1 MIGNKFISRRI
12 QGRDVGIRFMT
23 IYIMLFLLTGLL
35 AVILISSSSSM
46 HASASTNSSIN
57 KNETLI
63 PTQVRNFILNQIVH
77 KSKAAIVVGF
87 VNPNGT
93 NIFSF
98 GNMSLD
104 HNNIP
109 VNQNTLFNIG
119 SITKTFTTLLLADMV
134 KQGLVNLNDP
144 IEKFLPANVS
154 VPQFNG
160 HKITLEDLAT
170 HTSGLPEW
178 PSNIWLNNTVGHFK
192 PNYDANQLY
201 HALSNFKLT
210 REPGSK
216 FQYSSFG
223 VGLLG
228 QILSLK
234 TGIPYEELV
243 KDRILNVLGMNDT
256 KITLSENEIKNKLP
270 IGHMGGREIS
280 TVVIPTVLEGSG
292 SFRST
297 AADMLKYVSANL
309 GLIHTKLDDAM
320 QLTHLITHQAITAN
334 PMNYSEYVGM
344 DWRIATNYGI
354 EVISHSGT
362 LPGWNAFVGFIPT
375 RQIGVV
381 ALCNCDP
388 EQDADMNN
396 IGYISLHVAGLQAL
410 TAKTE
415 QRYHTNTVPMPIHE
429 K

>member
-1 MIGNKFISRRI
+1 MIGTKLISSHSR
-12 QGRDVGIRFMT
+12 GHDVGIRFVT
-23 IYIMLFLLTGLL
+23 ISIVLILLTGFL
-35 AVILISSSSSM
+35 AVILISSSSSTY
-46 HASASTNSSIN
+46 ASTTTNSIN
-57 KNETLI
+57 NNEMLL

-87 VNPNGT
+87 VDPNGT
-93 NIFSF
+93 SIFSF
-98 GNMSLD
+98 GNMSD
-104 HNNIP
+104 HNNIR

-134 KQGLVNLNDP
+134 KQGIVNLNDP
-144 IEKFLPANVS
+144 IEKFLSANMT

-201 HALSNFKLT
+201 QALSNFKLT

-234 TGIPYEELV
+234 AGIPYEELV

-256 KITLSENEIKNKLP
+256 KITLSENEIKNKFP
-270 IGHMGGREIS
+270 IGHMGGREIN
-280 TVVIPTVLEGSG
+280 TVVIPAVLEGSG

-320 QLTHLITHQAITAN
+320 QLAHLITHQAITAN

-354 EVISHSGT
+354 EIISHSGT

-388 EQDADMNN
+388 QQDADMNN

-415 QRYHTNTVPMPIHE
+415 QRFHTNTVPVRIHE